1 MKPAVKVGIFG
12 KFTKLIYGKQNNF
25 CSMMLPVMQYTVL
38 LSFLLYDVEAMFTYS
53 DVDGSP
59 LCPVVCAGVE

>member
-38 LSFLLYDVEAMFTYS
+38 FIVSII
-53 DVDGSP
+53 
-59 LCPVVCAGVE
+59 